1 MNLFFKIIIGHII
14 FLCLISCNNSKPSSD
29 SEILNKKVAINFPNK
44 DSELAI
50 LMRELF
56 NDSKKIKQQIQEGE
70 NPEFF
75 VEFTKLHSAVP
86 TDSTVREDGVY
97 TSFADIFINSVE
109 DLLSCKIN
117 KTKQYNFMI
126 QKCLDCHKQIC
137 PGPVKKIKKL
147 LI

>member
-1 MNLFFKIIIGHII
+1 MNLLLKIIIGHII
-14 FLCLISCNNSKPSSD
+14 FLCLISCNNSKPSSP
-29 SEILNKKVAINFPNK
+29 SENSNKKVAINFPNK

-56 NDSKKIKQQIQEGE
+56 NDSKKVKDQIKKGE
-70 NPEFF
+70 TPEFIT
-75 VEFTKLHSAVP
+75 EFTKLHSAVP
-86 TDSTVREDGVY
+86 TDSTVRDDGFY

-109 DLLSCKIN
+109 DLLSSKIDN
-117 KTKQYNFMI
+117 TKQYNFMI

>member
-1 MNLFFKIIIGHII
+1 M
-14 FLCLISCNNSKPSSD
+14 LCFMSCTNSEPSITQNSTNN
-29 SEILNKKVAINFPNK
+29 KVVINFPNK

-56 NDSKKIKQQIQEGE
+56 NDSKKVKKQIQEGA

-75 VEFTKLHSAVP
+75 IEFTKLHSAVP
-86 TDSTVREDGVY
+86 TDSTVRNDGIY
-97 TSFADIFINSVE
+97 TTFTDIFINSVE
-109 DLLSCKIN
+109 DLLSS
-117 KTKQYNFMI
+117 KTDKSQQYNFMI

-147 LI
+147 FI